1 MASAAGLVSSA
12 EAWTQNVP
20 RLPST
25 VPSGPTNW
33 RIVAADAGF
42 GVPAA
47 GVQQGDVLLLQGGN
61 AGART
66 LYRMPWFDD
75 DSDRTGHGGPEPI
88 LLRSVGANAAD
99 PLVPVRDG
107 PFWLDA
113 QRWLLWRE
121 GATVHALGTA
131 GEHQTLTLAET
142 PAALLRPALQ
152 RSGDDILVLALSAN
166 RRRLDQL
173 GFSRTTKTPPR
184 LLGAIALPLAVR
196 AGTAAFAA
204 GAPPLIALSAATAT
218 GTTVLLLHAGK
229 AATPRMV
236 AVSGA
241 TLVPDAPPALL
252 PDADGGALVGLLVS
266 TDAGIALAEA
276 RFPSDQAAPATI
288 QLRGLGRFAGK
299 PAGGAVLY
307 DPSADARGR
316 LVYLLIRLADGTL
329 LRLGAGAA
337 LERTAFE
344 SPPVAP
350 LVLVPRADG
359 ALVLCCDPRLG
370 PFMAEA

>member
-1 MASAAGLVSSA
+1 MASAAGLVTSP
-12 EAWTQNVP
+12 EAWAQNP
-20 RLPST
+20 ARLPST
-25 VPSGPTNW
+25 VSRDAVNW
-33 RIVAADAGF
+33 RIVSADAGF
-42 GVPAA
+42 GVPGA
-47 GVQQGDVLLLQGGN
+47 GAQQGDVLLLQGGN

-66 LYRMPWFDD
+66 LYRMPWVDSH
-75 DSDRTGHGGPEPI
+75 SDRLGHGGEEPI
-88 LLRSVGANAAD
+88 LLRAVGANAAD

-107 PFWLDA
+107 PFWLDSA
-113 QRWLLWRE
+113 RWLLWRE
-121 GATVHALGTA
+121 GAMVHALGTA
-131 GEHQTLTLAET
+131 GEQQTLTLPET

-152 RSGDDILVLALSAN
+152 RSGDDILVMALSAN

-173 GFSRTTKTPPR
+173 GFSRTAKTPPR
-184 LLGAIALPLAVR
+184 LLSAIALPLPVR

-204 GAPPLIALSAATAT
+204 GAPPLIALSAATPT
-218 GTTVLLLHAGK
+218 GTTVLLLHTGQ

-236 AVSGA
+236 ALSGA

-252 PDADGGALVGLLVS
+252 PGADGGALVGLLVS

-288 QLRGLGRFAGK
+288 RLRPLGRFAGK
-299 PAGGAVLY
+299 PVGGAVLY
-307 DPSADARGR
+307 DPSADAQGR
-316 LVYLLIRLADGTL
+316 VVYLLVRLADGTL
-329 LRLGAGAA
+329 LRLGAGGA

-350 LVLVPRADG
+350 LVLVSRADG